1 MGRKSSIAPEQ
12 GERLLKAYQRLG
24 TVSAAAREIGV
35 SEDAA
40 ARYLKATPA
49 AAAPT
54 IVTQRVAIETAQAS
68 LFDSTA
74 ALEENYRK
82 VLTLIDRLE
91 AGIIEVRQSATG
103 ERYET
108 MVSPQVLVAA
118 LKEARGY
125 IDSASRLLELMVSVT
140 EVRRFQQA
148 ILDVLASEVDEP
160 TRQRILDRLRRD
172 LALGLLPSGSR

>member
-1 MGRKSSIAPEQ
+1 MGRTPSIDEAK
-12 GERLLKAYQRLG
+12 GKALLAAYGRLG
-24 TVSAAAREIGV
+24 SKRAAAEEVGV
-35 SEDAA
+35 SIGSAMRFFESV
-40 ARYLKATPA
+40 PE

-54 IVTQRVAIETAQAS
+54 VVTQRAAIETAGAS

-74 ALEENYRK
+74 ALDENYRK

-91 AGIIEVRQSATG
+91 AGIIEVKESASG

-108 MVSPQVLVAA
+108 MVSPAILVSA

-125 IDSASRLLELMVSVT
+125 IDSASRLLELMVSVQ
-140 EVRRFQQA
+140 EVRRFQQTL
-148 ILDVLASEVDEP
+148 LDAMASELDEP

-172 LALGLLPSGSR
+172 LALGLLPGRS